1 MLAKGARGR
10 NMSIGLVRA
19 DNLNRRAGDV
29 EKRAIASGH
38 KEAADLASTAGCCAF
53 SSRNGYEAAQ
63 LIDRGGDSE
72 AWALRSR
79 GAVWLKKGER
89 ALAKAIDLLDQAQ

>member
-1 MLAKGARGR
+1 
-10 NMSIGLVRA
+10 MSIGLVRA
-19 DNLNRRAGDV
+19 DNLNRRAA
-29 EKRAIASGH
+29 EAENRARAAGL
-38 KEAADLASTAGCCAF
+38 KEAADLASAAGCCAF

-79 GAVWLKKGER
+79 GAMWLKKGER
-89 ALAKAIDLLDQAQ
+89 KLAQALALLEPAQ